1 MPLFTLVHSVC
12 CIVPYLLGS
21 GWCVCSHVWP
31 VTSVRSPLAHLLCLS
46 PLPEAQQSRNV
57 LERATQSNV
66 VRPPSPSVLWEV
78 LVWRV
83 THCRQCVRH
92 VWSGML
98 PDINQWQSSPWCVCV
113 CVCVCV
119 YITEDSS
126 VNVWVSGFSLGLDG
140 QAGHSVPC
148 DGCFFFFFFYFFPL
162 WRWSLWK
169 DLLSVLTCG
178 MCNPSCHSDGALP
191 VIRRVSARR
200 DRCEMFPHRI
210 SLTEA
215 FLKGC
220 DGGGPDASSSESK
233 TQMCEPASHLD
244 GNINTAAITITSQTF
259 GPYKD
264 WGITSVL
271 IKALICQQMCEEQ
284 KITHDWFSC
293 FESQWELL
301 MCAYVYIKGI
311 SSTHSEQLSEQ
322 LAVDGCYKLLRGLN
336 LLP

>member
-1 MPLFTLVHSVC
+1 M
-12 CIVPYLLGS
+12 
-21 GWCVCSHVWP
+21 CVQSCVACNLCQIS
-31 VTSVRSPLAHLLCLS
+31 SRSP
-46 PLPEAQQSRNV
+46 PLPLSAPWSSTKQKRLGESDSVKCCSPAFTFCVMGDAGMACHSLPWVCEACLEWDASRYK
-57 LERATQSNV
+57 
-66 VRPPSPSVLWEV
+66 SVTVFNL
-78 LVWRV
+78 
-83 THCRQCVRH
+83 
-92 VWSGML
+92 M
-98 PDINQWQSSPWCVCV
+98 CVCV

-148 DGCFFFFFFYFFPL
+148 DGCFFFFFYFFPL